1 MGAEGVPVTGV
12 LIVVAVLAGGCAYV
26 VGHAFVAPRESFL
39 RSATGGIILAGC
51 VLVAL
56 VAPPLFAGA
65 APDGLDPALYRA
77 LWLALV
83 ASGLLTGMRAWRM
96 RLRRGGIR
104 GFTLDESP
112 VSRAEAGLPL
122 ADSLEDALDVLG
134 REKVTPR
141 DMPQLAAGLKRVGSR
156 FFHQLPERS
165 SEVYALVARS
175 VPREVAAAVTGLLL
189 EGAGRKR

>member
-1 MGAEGVPVTGV
+1 MAGV
-12 LIVVAVLAGGCAYV
+12 LVFVAVLAGCCAYV
-26 VGHAFVAPRESFL
+26 VGHAFVAPGGSFL

-56 VAPPLFAGA
+56 FAPPLLAGA
-65 APDGLDPALYRA
+65 IASGGLDPALYRA
-77 LWLALV
+77 LWLVLV
-83 ASGLLTGMRAWRM
+83 AFGLLLGMRAWRM
-96 RLRRGGIR
+96 RLRRGGLR

-134 REKVTPR
+134 REKVTAR
-141 DMPQLAAGLKRVGSR
+141 DMPQLAGGLRRVGSR

-165 SEVYALVARS
+165 SEVYALVARH
-175 VPREVAAAVTGLLL
+175 VPTAVAADVTGLLL